1 MTPDEQSIQEIV
13 QQLEAAWNA
22 SDSKAWA
29 AHFAEDASFI
39 HIFGGQ
45 LDGRVAIEGSHR
57 VIFDTIY
64 KGSRNQI
71 TIRGMRLLKED
82 VAVIWAAARLQT
94 APGNPMGELESR
106 PTMVMVKDEGKW
118 QIVAFQNTRIT
129 EMPAAAEAAARL
141 AR

>member
-45 LDGRVAIEGSHR
+45 LDGRAAIEGSHR